1 MAHFSV
7 EELQKIAVEVTSDF
21 YNHGVPLS
29 EGLAKQASARDLNSD
44 QLKRAVEAT
53 NTLAYLKSVESANDR
68 TGEFPLANYD
78 EILKCASI
86 PDSLETS
93 GMMMNG
99 VVPSIG
105 QDKGDGLVP
114 PTSAEDTV
122 KEASYHDPLAFEM
135 PQLTKQ
141 AALKFLIKEAC
152 ANKQALEL
160 AESRALNLYMD
171 LTKQASVLKKDPNA
185 IYGVSIAAKDE
196 QFTKL
201 AKLVFGDQAPSRID
215 YVDVVPAH
223 RDWKA
228 SMQKAAA
235 LSTMLTDAA
244 DTLVEIEQ
252 RRELDK
258 QASLIMDAGKLVGSA
273 AKKVVTAPLKWGAA
287 KIGAGVASLTDQA
300 ATKIQT
306 GFAGTGLGK
315 KMGVQPGT
323 LKPSTVQTMAKAK
336 TVRNVAMIGGGAA
349 LDAASFRPKNN
360 PSSNQNGDVWDAL
373 N

>member
-29 EGLAKQASARDLNSD
+29 EGLAKQASARDLNPD

-53 NTLAYLKSVESANDR
+53 NTLAYLKSVEGVSDR

-93 GMMMNG
+93 GMLMNG
-99 VVPSIG
+99 VVPDIG

-114 PTSAEDTV
+114 ATSAEDTV
-122 KEASYHDPLAFEM
+122 KEASVADPLGFEM
-135 PQLTKQ
+135 PELTKQ
-141 AALKFLIKEAC
+141 AALKFLVKEAC
-152 ANKQALEL
+152 ANRQALEL
-160 AESRALNLYMD
+160 AESRALNLYLD
-171 LTKQASVLKKDPNA
+171 LTKQASVLKKDPYA
-185 IYGVSIAAKDE
+185 LYGVSIAAKDE

-201 AKLVFGDQAPSRID
+201 AKLVFGDEVPSRID
-215 YVDVVPAH
+215 YVDVVPVH

-228 SMQKAAA
+228 SMQKAAQ

-244 DTLVEIEQ
+244 DTIAEIEQ
-252 RRELDK
+252 RKELDK
-258 QASLIMDAGKLVGSA
+258 QASLIMDAGKFIGQAS
-273 AKKVVTAPLKWGAA
+273 KNVVTAPLKWGAKKVA
-287 KIGAGVASLTDQA
+287 AGASSMIDQA
-300 ATKIQT
+300 ATKAQT
-306 GFAGTGLGK
+306 GFAGTGIGK
-315 KMGVQPGT
+315 QMGVKPGV
-323 LKPSTVQTMAKAK
+323 LKPSTMQTMAKAK
-336 TVRNVAMIGGGAA
+336 KFRTAAVLAGGAGM
-349 LDAASFRPKNN
+349 DAVAYTPKND
-360 PSSNQNGDVWDAL
+360 PSKNQNGDVWDAL